1 MFAIVERIRGVV
13 ARVGSRVRLISH
25 CDILSL
31 SSNPARNPVAF
42 NNKQGASVFLSSK
55 TAILLS
61 VLARTGR
68 LSAVGDPHRKF

>member
-42 NNKQGASVFLSSK
+42 NNKQGASVFLS

>member
-42 NNKQGASVFLSSK
+42 NNKQGASVFLS

-61 VLARTGR
+61 VPARTGR